1 MTIID
6 KIQPDDE
13 VIDVGCGRNQ
23 FKKHINKL
31 TGIDPARD
39 EADIKCTIEDFNPK
53 LKFDVALCLGS
64 INFGD
69 YENIANQINKLNDLL
84 HPCARVF
91 WRLNPGQHDH
101 NNRMHNHIPQ
111 CDDLEL
117 FPWTFDL
124 LNGFAKEYQFEQI
137 NCAIDS
143 NGEHTRLYAEWI
155 RGFQPGL
162 ESNPIPS
169 LCP

>member
-1 MTIID
+1 LDQKELNYYFANFWHSTTDHYIYSGMTIID

-64 INFGD
+64 INF
-69 YENIANQINKLNDLL
+69 
-84 HPCARVF
+84 
-91 WRLNPGQHDH
+91 
-101 NNRMHNHIPQ
+101 
-111 CDDLEL
+111 
-117 FPWTFDL
+117 
-124 LNGFAKEYQFEQI
+124 
-137 NCAIDS
+137 
-143 NGEHTRLYAEWI
+143 
-155 RGFQPGL
+155 
-162 ESNPIPS
+162 
-169 LCP
+169 